1 MISIATQEGVFI
13 RSLPSTQSEQEWTL
27 GFHSFFGLIS
37 VHTLSERME
46 SRKIRGLSQPQGS
59 WLFQFKV
66 ARSANASLK
75 VESIAGCEGC
85 ETGAGKNRIL
95 KTPIGN
101 WVFTSLNAPG
111 NATEKDSAATIIND
125 RAPIHSESRNKT
137 DRWLLAAILLVL
149 LLFIFLPDGRNSAIQ
164 TEAIIEPVT
173 VTVTKDTVV
182 VPKFQPVALPN
193 EIKKVVTDQKM
204 QRAVQENLG
213 FLGILGKKN
222 LTKAL
227 GGMPTALK
235 DASAGA
241 GPGGKEGSGGESLV
255 GLGQGLK
262 RITVGNTGVAGLG
275 GIGTKGAG
283 GGAGGYGNAM
293 VGSGEGKK
301 LSSIPL
307 SKDMVLDGGL
317 DRSVVQATIAKYL
330 SQVRACYEEGLRTQP
345 GLTGVVA
352 VDFVIGGAGD
362 VLNASVNRSTLGN
375 APVENCIIARAK
387 TWKFPKPLGGV
398 NVKVGYPFLLRPSGT

>member
-13 RSLPSTQSEQEWTL
+13 RALPSFTSEQNQNERQWTL

-37 VHTLSERME
+37 VQSLSERME
-46 SRKIRGLSQPQGS
+46 FRKLRGLSQPQGT
-59 WLFQFKV
+59 WLFRFNV
-66 ARSANASLK
+66 TRSSNQSLK
-75 VESIAGCEGC
+75 VESVEGC
-85 ETGAGKNRIL
+85 EAKSGQNWTLN
-95 KTPIGN
+95 TPLGT
-101 WVFTSLNAPG
+101 WVLSSVVS
-111 NATEKDSAATIIND
+111 DAAVINE
-125 RAPIHSESRNKT
+125 RAPIHAVKENRS
-137 DRWLLAAILLVL
+137 DRWLMGAILLIL
-149 LLFIFLPDGRNSAIQ
+149 LLFLFIPNRPQ
-164 TEAIIEPVT
+164 TNVQITEISEPVT

-182 VPKFQPVALPN
+182 VPKFQSIALPN

-227 GGMPTALK
+227 GGLPTALK

-241 GPGGKEGSGGESLV
+241 GAGGKEGSGGESLV
-255 GLGQGLK
+255 GLGQGIK

-283 GGAGGYGNAM
+283 GGAGGYGNAL
-293 VGSGEGKK
+293 VGSGEGTK
-301 LSSIPL
+301 LSTIPL
-307 SKDMVLDGGL
+307 SKDLVLDGGL

-330 SQVRACYEEGLRTQP
+330 SQVRACYEEGLRTHP
-345 GLTGVVA
+345 GLTGVVN
-352 VDFVIGGAGD
+352 VDFVIGGVGD
-362 VLNASVNRSTLGN
+362 VLNANINRSTLGN